1 MLCMHSE
8 KLQNIAI
15 FIEMP
20 KSSQSSLDTQYTVAF
35 KEVNK
40 DP

>member
-8 KLQNIAI
+8 KLQNIGI

-20 KSSQSSLDTQYTVAF
+20 KSLQSSLDTQYTVAS
-35 KEVNK
+35 KEVH
-40 DP
+40 